1 MRMPAMPGAS
11 HPLSAACTKAPSS
24 GAQSAGRTPLA
35 SRAGPAAVRSARK
48 FHTKRATPAT
58 ARASG
63 SASSP
68 ATGRRMPTYAGV
80 AGSAGSAVS
89 ARASGHASPGSPR
102 SRHCASMPT
111 VLLTAAA
118 STCTAPGRER
128 ARAGARSARRPGARQ
143 QAPGRGGAARGPAA
157 DLQRGRAGAGRQRM
171 QRARGRRGRC
181 RDALLV
187 DGRRVVEPAVVVGR
201 AEVAVMVGQ
210 HDARDGRPRPQERH
224 ERRGRDARVARRRLL
239 HARLRAPRRSGPPKA
254 RTAAQ
259 HARRRARR
267 ATRRSP
273 GRRSARPPR

>member
-143 QAPGRGGAARGPAA
+143 QAPGRGGAARGP
-157 DLQRGRAGAGRQRM
+157 RTCSAGAPAPDASACSA
-171 QRARGRRGRC
+171 RAVVAAAAAMLSSSTD
-181 RDALLV
+181 DALSN
-187 DGRRVVEPAVVVGR
+187 
-201 AEVAVMVGQ
+201 
-210 HDARDGRPRPQERH
+210 
-224 ERRGRDARVARRRLL
+224 RLW
-239 HARLRAPRRSGPPKA
+239 
-254 RTAAQ
+254 
-259 HARRRARR
+259 
-267 ATRRSP
+267 
-273 GRRSARPPR
+273 